1 MKLIEQ
7 KLGKYAVLTG
17 YLHEYSEE
25 TPNILNYPAIL
36 ILPGGGFRSC
46 SYREG
51 EPVAMAY
58 YAAGFQAFVLK
69 YTVVTD
75 DPNAVIADPMEDVCQ
90 AMAYIRS
97 HEEELFCGHN
107 MLALLGFS
115 GGGHLAAAAAT
126 HCSPKPDALLL
137 GYPGIIHSDLRALD
151 CPDIPEQVSAELP
164 PCFLFSMHGDS
175 VTPPIHLLT
184 FACALEKVKVPFE
197 LHMFRGRGHGLSLGT
212 SLTAAGFASDVNSD
226 YGQWLNMSIRWL
238 KDVFGDFLLY
248 GCNDGRQ
255 GKYSIDCTVETLFA
269 NQKTRQICMETMPVL
284 ANFAK
289 GESAQEMT
297 PRRINSFMHILPA
310 QTMENMDAQLL
321 QCGGI
326 LPG

>member
-1 MKLIEQ
+1 MKLIEE
-7 KLGKYAVLTG
+7 KFGEYAVLTG
-17 YLHEYSEE
+17 CLHEYSEE
-25 TPNILNYPAIL
+25 TPNIPNYPAIL
-36 ILPGGGFRSC
+36 ILPGGGFRTC

-58 YAAGFQAFVLK
+58 YAAGFQTFVLK

-75 DPNAVIADPMEDVCQ
+75 KPDAVIADPIADVCQ
-90 AMAYIRS
+90 AMAFIRG
-97 HEEELFCGHN
+97 HEAELLCRHN
-107 MLALLGFS
+107 SLALLGFS
-115 GGGHLAAAAAT
+115 GGGHLAAAVAT
-126 HCSPKPDALLL
+126 HCNPKPDALLL

-164 PCFLFSMHGDS
+164 PCFLFGMHGDS

-197 LHMFRGRGHGLSLGT
+197 LHLFRGQGHGLSLGT
-212 SLTAAGFASDVNSD
+212 ALTSAGFASDVNND
-226 YGQWLNMSIRWL
+226 YGQWMQMSLRWL
-238 KDVFGDFLLY
+238 RDVFGDFLLY

-269 NQKTRQICMETMPVL
+269 NQTTWQVCLNTMPVL
-284 ANFAK
+284 EKFAK
-289 GESAQEMT
+289 GESAGEMT
-297 PRRINSFMHILPA
+297 PRRINSFMHILSA
-310 QTMENMDAQLL
+310 QALENMDAQLL

-326 LPG
+326 MPG